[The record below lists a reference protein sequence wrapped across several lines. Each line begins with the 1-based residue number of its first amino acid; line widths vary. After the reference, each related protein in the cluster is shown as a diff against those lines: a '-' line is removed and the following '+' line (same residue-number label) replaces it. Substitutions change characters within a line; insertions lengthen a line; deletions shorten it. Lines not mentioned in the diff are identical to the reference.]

1 MWEIRFLGSPAL
13 TPLAPHLTRSHQSD
27 KLLEFVI

>member
-1 MWEIRFLGSPAL
+1 MVAYVRLPTLTAL
-13 TPLAPHLTRSHQSD
+13 TPHLTRSHQPD